1 MNEWMNEFLPPLLW
15 GSFSLVSLF
24 SLSLSLSLPF
34 SFSLGSFISA
44 HDSANPAPRKKDS
57 LLSPRSSQGY
67 WFLLILLSFILHVHV
82 SLKTCLH
89 LFLLLP
95 LWPSI
100 LSPLLSGFSFLPTTI
115 PLRTTL
121 SKVTSIL
128 HLLSQYLLSVYCI
141 WGKAARAWKKSFT
154 SCSPLGAQESIN
166 KTSHRKCDKEYWK
179 KAINSLWEWQWSFSC
194 LASPQSG
201 REHFLLL
208 YNPTGK
214 PGGPGKLY
222 LHQQACLIIS
232 CFLVSVSRSFYILF
246 HGL

>member
-1 MNEWMNEFLPPLLW
+1 M
-15 GSFSLVSLF
+15 
-24 SLSLSLSLPF
+24 
-34 SFSLGSFISA
+34 
-44 HDSANPAPRKKDS
+44 
-57 LLSPRSSQGY
+57 
-67 WFLLILLSFILHVHV
+67 
-82 SLKTCLH
+82 CLH
-89 LFLLLP
+89 LFLLRP
-95 LWPSI
+95 PWPSI
-100 LSPLLSGFSFLPTTI
+100 LSPLLSGFSFLPMTI

-128 HLLSQYLLSVYCI
+128 PLLSQYLLSVYCI
-141 WGKAARAWKKSFT
+141 WGKATTAWKKSFM
-154 SCSPLGAQESIN
+154 SCSHLGAQGSTN

-179 KAINSLWEWQWSFSC
+179 KPITSLWERQWSFSG

-222 LHQQACLIIS
+222 LHQQSCLIIS
-232 CFLVSVSRSFYILF
+232 CLFVSVSRSFYILF